1 MKGAYSNFTAPPL
14 RKMPDFKFVR
24 PRSFWWVHSTPV
36 KDAPPLLRVRGSACI
51 GWRAIADHASFL
63 RGLLAGQQKVMYT
76 GCQPSVIMKQ
86 ALIWRLMLS
95 TFPW

>member
-1 MKGAYSNFTAPPL
+1 MEGTFGNFTAPPL

-51 GWRAIADHASFL
+51 GWRAIADHVSFL
-63 RGLLAGQQKVMYT
+63 RGLLASQL
-76 GCQPSVIMKQ
+76 P
-86 ALIWRLMLS
+86 LIFSHACVYRVSKCLTSPVS
-95 TFPW
+95 TRDNS